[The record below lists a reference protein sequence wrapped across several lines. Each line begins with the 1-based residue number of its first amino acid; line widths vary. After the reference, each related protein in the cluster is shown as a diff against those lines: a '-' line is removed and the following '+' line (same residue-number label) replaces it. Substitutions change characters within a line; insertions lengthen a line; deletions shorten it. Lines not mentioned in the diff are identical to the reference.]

1 MGPNYLNKIKITI
14 GFLILTIIYNYF
26 LFYEYF
32 YLNHDID
39 RIAFLGLLVFYGV
52 TIYHIILVK
61 KEVFDIFKLW
71 HNQGI
76 TKTNMLKRLV
86 CDENEST
93 LEYVKKNPLR
103 RMFMRIWAVFY
114 LGGCIYFFLAGFADF
129 IRGFIVIVFFVI
141 GFARLKKRFYIW
153 L

>member
-61 KEVFDIFKLW
+61 KKFLISL
-71 HNQGI
+71 NYGI
-76 TKTNMLKRLV
+76 IKELQKRI
-86 CDENEST
+86 C
-93 LEYVKKNPLR
+93 
-103 RMFMRIWAVFY
+103 
-114 LGGCIYFFLAGFADF
+114 
-129 IRGFIVIVFFVI
+129 
-141 GFARLKKRFYIW
+141 
-153 L
+153 

>member
-1 MGPNYLNKIKITI
+1 
-14 GFLILTIIYNYF
+14 
-26 LFYEYF
+26 
-32 YLNHDID
+32 
-39 RIAFLGLLVFYGV
+39 
-52 TIYHIILVK
+52 
-61 KEVFDIFKLW
+61 
-71 HNQGI
+71 
-76 TKTNMLKRLV
+76 MLKRLV

-141 GFARLKKRFYIW
+141 GFARLKNGFIYGCSLIIN
-153 L
+153 